1 MKNRMNA
8 IRSLLILGI
17 IKTIFPTSSYK
28 YVDVT
33 SKCREYRGTP
43 WPLAVKKILDLILV
57 YTYLGMIGFCCWY
70 SILDFFPFSCVYCN
84 ILVLGLTV
92 YLVGPPGFYVNWICL
107 SFMLQHSGSRID
119 CTVYLV
125 GPPGFY
131 VKWIC
136 LSFMFIA
143 TFWYGRKTNIATYW
157 QNKLFVVLRY

>member
-1 MKNRMNA
+1 
-8 IRSLLILGI
+8 
-17 IKTIFPTSSYK
+17 
-28 YVDVT
+28 
-33 SKCREYRGTP
+33 
-43 WPLAVKKILDLILV
+43 
-57 YTYLGMIGFCCWY
+57 MIGFCCWY

-143 TFWYGRKTNIATYW
+143 TF
-157 QNKLFVVLRY
+157 